1 MSARPALARSR
12 PFTTYYSTLPLP
24 GIA

>member
-12 PFTTYYSTLPLP
+12 PFTTYYSTLLLP